1 MDLEANRMTSEWTLL
16 LFSKIKKRYFL
27 GTKIRKLKAKIKK
40 WQLKN
45 LTSMNFFLLCHW
57 KWLRKVNRKMVK
69 NTKKIGTQLFCS
81 AFLSNVNNIKA

>member
-27 GTKIRKLKAKIKK
+27 STKIRKLKAKIKK

-45 LTSMNFFLLCHW
+45 LTSMNFFPIMSLE
-57 KWLRKVNRKMVK
+57 MVK
-69 NTKKIGTQLFCS
+69 KSEQKNGKEY
-81 AFLSNVNNIKA
+81 

>member
-40 WQLKN
+40 N
-45 LTSMNFFLLCHW
+45 GN
-57 KWLRKVNRKMVK
+57 
-69 NTKKIGTQLFCS
+69 
-81 AFLSNVNNIKA
+81 

>member
-40 WQLKN
+40 MAIEKLN
-45 LTSMNFFLLCHW
+45 INEFFPIMSLE
-57 KWLRKVNRKMVK
+57 MVK
-69 NTKKIGTQLFCS
+69 RS
-81 AFLSNVNNIKA
+81 E